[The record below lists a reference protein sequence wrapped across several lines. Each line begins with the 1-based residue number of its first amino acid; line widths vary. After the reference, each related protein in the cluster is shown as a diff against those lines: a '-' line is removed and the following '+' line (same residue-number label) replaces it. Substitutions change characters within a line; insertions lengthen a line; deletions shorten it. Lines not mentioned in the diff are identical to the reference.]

1 MEELKYMSDHDLHT
15 KLGNEVV
22 SWDKELK
29 EKKEILNKTYKKKV
43 DAKDPKSEEWKI
55 KMSAK
60 ITSEERRIKLLRNS
74 YDNIDLKLNDSLSVR
89 RRVRIVVS
97 QLTSKILKKDDKK
110 FIYPDTLTKE
120 EKDILMNIIV
130 KGLSLIEKENRIIE
144 KEIGHSI

>member
-1 MEELKYMSDHDLHT
+1 MEELKYMSDYELHT
-15 KLGNEVV
+15 SLGNEFV
-22 SWDKELK
+22 SWEKELK
-29 EKKEILNKTYKKKV
+29 NKKEILNKTYKKKV
-43 DAKDPKSEEWKI
+43 SDKDPKSEEWKD

-60 ITSEERRIKLLRNS
+60 ISAEDRRIKLLKKS
-74 YDNIDLKLNDSLSVR
+74 YENIDLKLNDSLSVR

-97 QLTSKILKKDDKK
+97 QLTSKILKKDSNK

-120 EKDILMNIIV
+120 EKDVLMNIIV